1 MPDAN
6 TSPPGNGQPDRIR
19 QRLSELQ
26 SRLDALETDARHRIR
41 RALGAGHEALH
52 DLDDRLARM
61 SREDWSVP
69 GMRRRMEGL
78 RARAE
83 NLRASALKRVA
94 EMPGEAVSKLATG
107 TRTPVQNLSR
117 GLERIA
123 KRLDERAPAANERK
137 AGR

>member
-1 MPDAN
+1 MPDVN
-6 TSPPGNGQPDRIR
+6 TAPQGDGQSDRIR

-26 SRLDALETDARHRIR
+26 TRLDAFEADARHRLR
-41 RALGAGHEALH
+41 RALGAGNEALH

-69 GMRRRMEGL
+69 GMRRRMDGL

-94 EMPGEAVSKLATG
+94 EMPGEAMSKLATG
-107 TRTPVQNLSR
+107 SRVPLQNLSR

-123 KRLDERAPAANERK
+123 RRLDEREPPANGSGQGE
-137 AGR
+137 

>member
-1 MPDAN
+1 MAHVN
-6 TSPPGNGQPDRIR
+6 TPQGNGQSDRIR

-26 SRLDALETDARHRIR
+26 SRIDAFENDARHRLR
-41 RALGAGHEALH
+41 KALGASNEALH
-52 DLDDRLARM
+52 GLDDRLARM

-69 GMRRRMEGL
+69 GMRRRMEEL

-94 EMPGEAVSKLATG
+94 EMPAEAMSKIATG
-107 TRTPVQNLSR
+107 SRVPVQNLSR

-123 KRLDERAPAANERK
+123 RRLDGREPPANEPER
-137 AGR
+137 RE